1 MQDTKKKIVFVGA
14 TSSIAEHCAR
24 LLVSDKYLSQSAE
37 IILAGRNQKKLDA
50 FASDLMIRSSHINV
64 QTKVLNFI
72 DTEEIFSFVEN
83 CYLKQPVDIVLIA
96 HGILPDQVEC
106 QKNLQ
111 LCQKTLE
118 INSISPVL
126 FAEAFAGHM
135 EKIGRGT
142 LVIIGSVAGDRGRK
156 SNYVYGAAKGLI
168 ACYVQGLQHRLAH
181 TAVKVILIK
190 PGPTATPMTA
200 HLQKKGMRLASVE
213 SVAQRIVHALGRRQ
227 ETVYAPA
234 YWKIIMQIIR
244 HIPNSFFKKL
254 NI

>member
-1 MQDTKKKIVFVGA
+1 
-14 TSSIAEHCAR
+14 
-24 LLVSDKYLSQSAE
+24 
-37 IILAGRNQKKLDA
+37 
-50 FASDLMIRSSHINV
+50 
-64 QTKVLNFI
+64 
-72 DTEEIFSFVEN
+72 
-83 CYLKQPVDIVLIA
+83 
-96 HGILPDQVEC
+96 
-106 QKNLQ
+106 
-111 LCQKTLE
+111 
-118 INSISPVL
+118 
-126 FAEAFAGHM
+126 M

-156 SNYVYGAAKGLI
+156 SNYIYGAAKGLI

-190 PGPTATPMTA
+190 PGPTATPMTV

-213 SVAQRIVHALGRRQ
+213 NVAQRIVHALGRRQ